1 MKDVVISINSIHSY
15 GQGDEDSLEFTTDGH
30 YVFEDNVGRLS
41 YMESAVTGM
50 EGTRTS
56 MTIFPEQV
64 VLDRAGSIT
73 SRMVFK
79 EGLKNSFLYDTPYGT
94 ATMGGN
100 TRRIEHCFDENG
112 GRVEIDYV
120 VDMEH
125 AVVTRNKFQITVKQM
140 GEVSNG

>member
-1 MKDVVISINSIHSY
+1 M
-15 GQGDEDSLEFTTDGH
+15 SLRTMWAW
-30 YVFEDNVGRLS
+30 LS

-94 ATMGGN
+94 ATMGVKYQ
-100 TRRIEHCFDENG
+100 EN
-112 GRVEIDYV
+112 R
-120 VDMEH
+120 
-125 AVVTRNKFQITVKQM
+125 ALL
-140 GEVSNG
+140 